1 MGNPIINFIVNNLIS
16 IHSGPTYSKIFSALK
31 LAAVPAVGL
40 SISER
45 FAGWYVDAQFFI
57 ILLTGGLL
65 GDLIIGIIKHLK
77 LHSFSFKKMLLG
89 FTLKMAIITIAY
101 FFTEAILQIISE
113 GEMDSIYFK
122 VISKLAIFLFPA
134 GNAAINMGIITNG
147 KFPPLGFLMKFEKF
161 NKTLDVNIFKQKE
174 NESENTDNNPSE

>member
-1 MGNPIINFIVNNLIS
+1 MKEFISNNLIT
-16 IHSGPTYSKIFSALK
+16 IHSGGIGGKLWASFK

-40 SISER
+40 SIYER
-45 FAGWYVDAQFFI
+45 FTGWYIDSQVFV

-77 LHSFSFKKMLLG
+77 LNSFSFKKMLLG
-89 FTLKMAIITIAY
+89 FTLKMAIVTIAY

-161 NKTLDVNIFKQKE
+161 NKTLDINIFKQKE
-174 NESENTDNNPSE
+174 NESENIDNNPTK

>member
-1 MGNPIINFIVNNLIS
+1 MANPISIFIVNNLLS
-16 IHSGPTYSKIFSALK
+16 IHSGSVVSKVSATFK
-31 LAAVPAVGL
+31 LAVVPAVGI

-45 FAGWYVDAQFFI
+45 FTGWYIDAQFFI

-77 LHSFSFKKMLLG
+77 LNSFSFKKMLLG

-161 NKTLDVNIFKQKE
+161 NKTLDVNIFKEKQ
-174 NESENTDNNPSE
+174 NESENTDNNTTE